1 MEGTE
6 WAGKREGEAR
16 GSLLGY
22 SGAIGGYGMEGLENT
37 VVWCLRCGLMGQ
49 YSLHLQAL

>member
-6 WAGKREGEAR
+6 WAGKREEEAR
-16 GSLLGY
+16 GSLLGC
-22 SGAIGGYGMEGLENT
+22 SGAMGGSGMGGLENT